1 MYKELKTLYGLPL
14 HVEFCKK
21 CTISNMRPNSE
32 VEFTHTADTQ
42 KKTIHFE
49 NGVCDACRLA
59 EQKKNIDWDVREAQ
73 LKKLCD
79 RFRKNNGEY
88 DVLVPG
94 SGGKDSVYAAHIM
107 KEMGM
112 NVLTCTWSP
121 HGYTPWGREN
131 HDAWLQDFDNI
142 LVTPKGKTHRLLSR
156 LAVDN
161 LLHIFQPFVLGQK
174 NLAPKIAA
182 AHGIKLV
189 MFGEN
194 ESEYGNPIADAG
206 KAKRD
211 AKYYSIDNKKDIYLG
226 GVSLDEI
233 MQRYNVPLSDLSLYL
248 PPPFNEDIEVHY
260 AGYYKHWHPQ
270 SCYYF
275 ATEHGFKP
283 SPERTPGTYSKYNSI
298 DDFVDDYHYYGT
310 YIKFGIGRATYD
322 SAQEIRSGDLTREEG
337 VALVK
342 KYDGEYPAR
351 FEKEIF
357 DYLNV
362 DGFPKYDRE
371 SFLAHCETF
380 KSSHLWDGD
389 KLRYSVYA

>member
-1 MYKELKTLYGLPL
+1 MKTLFGLPETVL
-14 HVEFCKK
+14 FCKL
-21 CTISNMRPNSE
+21 CTISNQRPNSE
-32 VEFTHTADTQ
+32 VEFTHTIETQ

-49 NGVCDACRLA
+49 DSVCDACRLA
-59 EQKKNIDWDVREAQ
+59 EQKKDIDWEIREIQ
-73 LKKLCD
+73 FKKLCD

-94 SGGKDSVYAAHIM
+94 SGGKDSVYAAHM
-107 KEMGM
+107 LKEQGM

-121 HGYTPWGREN
+121 HIYTPWGRAN
-131 HDAWLQDFDNI
+131 HDAWIQEFDNI
-142 LVTPKGKTHRLLSR
+142 LVTPKGNTHRLLSR

-182 AHGIKLV
+182 AHGINLV

-194 ESEYGNPIADAG
+194 ESEYGNPISDAG
-206 KAKRD
+206 KSRRD
-211 AKYYSIDNKKDIYLG
+211 AKYYSDIDKSQIYLG

-233 MQRYNVPLSDLSLYL
+233 MQKYKVPLSDLNLYL
-248 PPPFNEDIEVHY
+248 PASFNEDIEVHY
-260 AGYYKHWHPQ
+260 AGFYRKWHPQ
-270 SCYYF
+270 GAFYF

-298 DDFVDDYHYYGT
+298 DDMADDLHYFGT

-342 KYDGEYPAR
+342 RYDGEYPTR
-351 FEKEIF
+351 FEQEIF
-357 DYLNV
+357 DYLNLP
-362 DGFPKYDRE
+362 GFPKYDRE
-371 SFLAHCETF
+371 SFLAHCEKF
-380 KSSHLWDGD
+380 KSPHIWAGD
-389 KLRYSVYA
+389 KLRHTVYAQD